1 MVKHQCCTLACQVHL
16 DCGTAP
22 LPCMVQRAPS
32 AVHLCCTYG
41 TRRTI
46 PIKLKYGTCARCGAP
61 VVCSP
66 LHCTPAAA
74 EIHAETHW
82 SERHL
87 NLNER
92 TMSCAKRYL
101 RKRRKV
107 ILTLMPFTHRACFLC
122 HTWSHYSHTW
132 RSCTAG
138 GEKKKKKVEVPTP
151 CVTSSPVFLLGT
163 RLTHVL
169 AWSIRTN
176 LELLAFKRS
185 LWSQVVVTCSVLEV
199 GNDDDYNSKADN
211 I

>member
-1 MVKHQCCTLACQVHL
+1 MYRIPGILHLWYTKSAPLVQRLCSLEVPFALMVKHQCCTLACQVHL

-122 HTWSHYSHTW
+122 HT
-132 RSCTAG
+132 
-138 GEKKKKKVEVPTP
+138 
-151 CVTSSPVFLLGT
+151 
-163 RLTHVL
+163 
-169 AWSIRTN
+169 
-176 LELLAFKRS
+176 
-185 LWSQVVVTCSVLEV
+185 
-199 GNDDDYNSKADN
+199 
-211 I
+211 